1 MISPSQSHT
10 FAGRSFLFAEKFTN
24 KSRTA
29 SGKPAKE
36 CVCPTRKKKFSKMPL
51 ARLKRKIMERKDNY
65 GIDNRLTLWT
75 EKEEARCPNSVYVA
89 IAGEVVNRRSLL
101 LRNFVL
107 NGQDRASNPLLHIH
121 AKRYR
126 QFKD

>member
-10 FAGRSFLFAEKFTN
+10 FAGRAFLFVGKFTN

-36 CVCPTRKKKFSKMPL
+36 CACPARKKKFSKMPYT
-51 ARLKRKIMERKDNY
+51 RLKINTGAMTETDNY
-65 GIDNRLTLWT
+65 RLLTQWT
-75 EKEEARCPNSVYVA
+75 RWTKKEEARCPNSVYVA
-89 IAGEVVNRRSLL
+89 IAGEVVNRRTVL

-107 NGQDRASNPLLHIH
+107 NGQVSASNPLLHIH
-121 AKRYR
+121 ANR
-126 QFKD
+126 